1 MSLMLP
7 PEPTTEVKELPSDVA
22 MAAPIRE
29 DVRGSTTDQRPPGGP
44 MAKLK
49 ALTSRLPFD
58 KIPEPLRNLAR
69 PILFGSLGL
78 HALLLF
84 APLPGGEVAKKPEKK
99 EAPVKITQIPTGK
112 FDKAK
117 TTTPKILPKIAP
129 PALPKVAVQS
139 SRPQLTVPT
148 SATPAPAST
157 TSPTPNPSEV
167 PVQKTPTQVTPA
179 SPSERTTPEKTTT
192 DPFAE
197 FPKFQPS
204 TPNCFGKGGPNCL
217 IAQNDLL
224 SVSSWYLTNAKAQKF
239 ELTKTNDSDAGK
251 SIFEATKDGKTY
263 YLSLLSDGG
272 STVILLAPEKLLD
285 LSKLKDGPVI
295 SVPSEYTELLG
306 ALLPIDTD
314 KGGNQAHPN
323 QFPEPSAF
331 FSDLTN
337 ETARSEVA
345 DTPKFGP
352 GDPASFFAT
361 LDASGLKGIFQEVS
375 PVGVYGGGNLYKLKK
390 DSTIIFMSLVPKKGG
405 DGTIVVTWTKDPR

>member
-22 MAAPIRE
+22 MIEPMRE
-29 DVRGSTTDQRPPGGP
+29 DARSGGP
-44 MAKLK
+44 VAQLKAQFK
-49 ALTSRLPFD
+49 ALTSRLPLD
-58 KIPEPLRNLAR
+58 QIPAPLRNLVR

-84 APLPGGEVAKKPEKK
+84 APMPGEEAKKPEKK

-112 FDKAK
+112 FDKTK
-117 TTTPKILPKIAP
+117 TTLPKVPTKVTP
-129 PALPKVAVQS
+129 PALPRVAVQS
-139 SRPQLTVPT
+139 SRPALTVP
-148 SATPAPAST
+148 SATSVPQISPSPNAPAR
-157 TSPTPNPSEV
+157 TSEA
-167 PVQKTPTQVTPA
+167 PVQPSTVTPA
-179 SPSERTTPEKTTT
+179 APSPTTAIKTTT

-217 IAQNDLL
+217 IAPTDLS
-224 SVSSWYLTNAKAQKF
+224 SVSAWYNTSAKAKGF
-239 ELTKTNDSDAGK
+239 ELRKLDDSDAGK
-251 SIFEATKDGKTY
+251 SIFEATKDGKSY

-295 SVPSEYTELLG
+295 SVPSEYTELMG
-306 ALLPIDTD
+306 QLLPVDPD
-314 KGGNQAHPN
+314 KGGNQAHPD
-323 QFPEPSAF
+323 QFPDPSMF
-331 FSDLTN
+331 FSDLAT
-337 ETARSEVA
+337 ETPRSEIA

-352 GDPASFFAT
+352 NDPTSFFAT
-361 LDASGLKGIFQEVS
+361 LEASGLKGIFQEVL
-375 PVGVYGGGNLYKLKK
+375 PVGPYGGGTLYKLKK
-390 DSTIIFMSLVPKKGG
+390 DSTIIFMSLVPKKSG